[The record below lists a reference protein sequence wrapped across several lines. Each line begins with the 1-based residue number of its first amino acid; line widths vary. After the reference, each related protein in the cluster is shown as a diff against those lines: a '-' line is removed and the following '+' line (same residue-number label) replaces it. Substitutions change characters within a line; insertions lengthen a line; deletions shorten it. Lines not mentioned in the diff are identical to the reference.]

1 MGWSRLGLKAIAYMN
16 ANKRRFG
23 LEEKIGKFTLLIL
36 MCIPVVILDPNFS
49 LDWLD
54 VTVS

>member
-16 ANKRRFG
+16 ANERRFG